1 MSSLPK
7 VLITAFLLPVAG
19 YGGALSGTFETGV
32 QADNREDD
40 EVYLAH
46 LGYLSYLSDDA
57 NLEAT
62 IDYLLK
68 TDNESELNQLYGQ
81 FRLPQYDSV
90 ATLGRFNRF
99 DNLGYYTLDGIQLV
113 QHQDHRQ
120 IQFYGGQPRRTDDTH
135 TLTGDY
141 LYGIE
146 ALFTQPL
153 DTQPLSDS
161 VDDAPLHWRR
171 PTPSVAYRIGLQQL
185 KQGTTA
191 SWLNLG
197 ASYKN
202 NWDFLASERQ
212 EVDFTGSYQ
221 FEQDRF
227 EDLLFDSR
235 FYADNQ
241 NYLQLTYEYYDPDRN
256 SPGFREFFYTSYAI
270 GAQQL
275 AEAAFHHIES
285 DGLTWMVAGR
295 KTSRENS
302 NTNGYGFRAS
312 LEAQPWPYVDVL
324 AELDTL
330 TVGDDKIESL
340 WLAGSNS
347 PDSKT
352 RLSLETGLQF
362 ENKSL
367 YGFNRALGFR
377 ARYEYMINREFF
389 LTATAQQLLNSRRA
403 NEYLLNCYIVY
414 YLYRG

>member
-1 MSSLPK
+1 MLSLPK
-7 VLITAFLLPVAG
+7 VLIAAFLLPAAG
-19 YGGALSGTFETGV
+19 YGAGLSGTFETGI

-40 EVYLAH
+40 AVFLAH
-46 LGYLSYLSDDA
+46 LGYLSYVSDDA

-68 TDNESELNQLYGQ
+68 TDNESELNQFYGRY
-81 FRLPQYDSV
+81 RLLQQDVV
-90 ATLGRFNRF
+90 ATVGRFNRF

-113 QHQDHRQ
+113 QHQDNRQ

-153 DTQPLSDS
+153 STRPLSGN
-161 VDDAPLHWRR
+161 VDDAPVNWHR
-171 PTPSVAYRIGLQQL
+171 PTPSVGYRIGLQQL
-185 KQGTTA
+185 KQGSTA
-191 SWLNLG
+191 SRLNLG

-202 NWDFLASERQ
+202 NGDFLATDRQ

-221 FEQDRF
+221 FEQDTF
-227 EDLLFDSR
+227 ENLLFDSR

-241 NYLQLTYEYYDPDRN
+241 NYLQFTYEYYDPDRE
-256 SPGFREFFYTSYAI
+256 SPSFREFFYTSYAI

-275 AEAAFHHIES
+275 AEAAFNHIES

-295 KTSRENS
+295 KTSRESS
-302 NTNGYGFRAS
+302 NANGYGFRAS
-312 LEAQPWPYVDVL
+312 LGAQPWPYIDVL
-324 AELDTL
+324 AEIDMLAL
-330 TVGDDKIESL
+330 GDDKIESL

-347 PDSKT
+347 PDAKT

-362 ENKSL
+362 ESKSL
-367 YGFNRALGFR
+367 YGFNRTLGFR
-377 ARYEYMINREFF
+377 ASYQYMINRDFF
-389 LTATAQQLLNSRRA
+389 LTATAQQLWNSRKA
-403 NEYLLNCYIVY
+403 NEYLVNCYIVY